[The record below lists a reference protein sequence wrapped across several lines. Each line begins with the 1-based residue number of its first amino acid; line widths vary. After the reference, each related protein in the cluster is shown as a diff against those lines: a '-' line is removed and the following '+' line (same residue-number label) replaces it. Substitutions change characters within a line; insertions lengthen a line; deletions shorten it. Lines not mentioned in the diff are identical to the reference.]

1 MINLISQKDFDFER
15 AKLSLRSSEPFKS
28 NWEIIES
35 KLR

>member
-1 MINLISQKDFDFER
+1 MINLISQKDNFDFER

-35 KLR
+35 KL